1 MTDAINITDEV
12 RILKLSPEE
21 LEAEALALK
30 ATNCAEFMYKLNL
43 LRQFLQVRGTRPQ
56 DLRAFRVLHSIR
68 EDFHRE
74 ISLTRQDGPLRP
86 AARGPF
92 LFSPLADT
100 FLSFQLTP

>member
-12 RILKLSPEE
+12 RILKLSQEE

-43 LRQFLQVRGTRPQ
+43 LRQFFQVQRPQ

-68 EDFHRE
+68 EDIQRE
-74 ISLTRQDGPLRP
+74 IS
-86 AARGPF
+86 
-92 LFSPLADT
+92 
-100 FLSFQLTP
+100 

>member
-56 DLRAFRVLHSIR
+56 DLRAFACFTESGKTSSERFPER
-68 EDFHRE
+68 
-74 ISLTRQDGPLRP
+74 
-86 AARGPF
+86 ARIWTAQARCCGPF

-100 FLSFQLTP
+100 TLTRN

>member
-43 LRQFLQVRGTRPQ
+43 LRQFVRGTRPQ

-68 EDFHRE
+68 EDIQRE
-74 ISLTRQDGPLRP
+74 IS
-86 AARGPF
+86 
-92 LFSPLADT
+92 
-100 FLSFQLTP
+100 

>member
-68 EDFHRE
+68 EDIQRE
-74 ISLTRQDGPLRP
+74 ISWNALGFGPLRH
-86 AARGPF
+86 AAAG
-92 LFSPLADT
+92 LFFSRRL
-100 FLSFQLTP
+100 LTQH